1 MQDESMTATVT
12 PPARRGAAPTLR
24 RNLQIG
30 AGVAVSLVCLWLAF
44 RGLELAE
51 VGHALAGARYWLLV
65 PALALYFAGVW
76 VRAVRWRRLLL
87 PVAAVTSARLFPIVV
102 IGYMANDVLPARLGE
117 VVRCYVLRRREGVP
131 ASVGLGTVLLE
142 RVMDGITM
150 LALMA
155 VALPFLPFSAGLY
168 RLMAGAAALFGVAVV
183 VLVVLTTRPA
193 LAARLVTAVTRAF
206 PAGPRERLAGFAL
219 SFFSGLAA
227 LGGVGP
233 TLRIF
238 LLSCAAWLLE
248 GGMYFVLMFAF
259 PMVPSA
265 ALALLTT
272 AVANLGTL
280 IPASPGYVGVFDF
293 LGRSV
298 LGQFGVPEATA
309 LAYVL
314 VVHTA
319 LVLPVTLLG
328 FWYTWRL
335 GGLSL
340 LRPATQS
347 PPAET
352 GPEPARPDA
361 RGAPSV
367 KEVATVQGASR

>member
-1 MQDESMTATVT
+1 VS
-12 PPARRGAAPTLR
+12 PTWR
-24 RNLQIG
+24 QYAQIG
-30 AGVAVSLVCLWLAF
+30 AGIAVSLVCLWLAF

-51 VGHALAGARYWLLV
+51 VGRALASARYWLLA

-87 PVAAVTSARLFPIVV
+87 PVADLRSDRLFPIVV

-131 ASVGLGTVLLE
+131 ASAGLGTVLLE

-155 VALPFLPFSAGLY
+155 VALPFLPFSPGLY
-168 RLMAGAAALFGVAVV
+168 RLMAGAAALFGVAVA
-183 VLVVLTTRPA
+183 VLVVLATRPV
-193 LAARLVTAVTRAF
+193 LAERLVTAVTRAF
-206 PAGPRERLAGFAL
+206 PEGPRERLAGFAH

-248 GGMYFVLMFAF
+248 AGMYFVLMFAF
-259 PMVPSA
+259 PMTPSLP
-265 ALALLTT
+265 LALLTT

-314 VVHTA
+314 VVHAA

-335 GGLSL
+335 GGLGL
-340 LRPATQS
+340 LRPATR
-347 PPAET
+347 PPAAE
-352 GPEPARPDA
+352 
-361 RGAPSV
+361 APLPLEQRADR
-367 KEVATVQGASR
+367 EVREVEEVEEVEEIQGAAR